1 MLREIIR
8 NPLSYLAL
16 KLRRD
21 EENELL
27 SLFYIWRERERVKDL
42 PRVPQDPADGHCHSD
57 IPHRAPPTLRFNSHR
72 AIIRK
77 QGQLVISRVLEGISL
92 FQLFNA
98 WMLSHPAQFCLISCN
113 EIFIG
118 ILMSCRFHLL
128 LCVGKGN
135 PWNKQN
141 LHNENSMDT
150 SIKQILKTSLL
161 GGTAHSLP
169 LKWSRDFALL
179 TSFQRKPKPHPHL
192 HLPAPPTSCED
203 SWSIGLL
210 QEAPRELPH
219 AAFSITRT
227 RQLLN
232 LKCHDLVQSEQDSG

>member
-57 IPHRAPPTLRFNSHR
+57 IPNRAPPMLRFYSHR

-77 QGQLVISRVLEGISL
+77 QGQLVMSRVLEGISL

-98 WMLSHPAQFCLISCN
+98 
-113 EIFIG
+113 
-118 ILMSCRFHLL
+118 
-128 LCVGKGN
+128 
-135 PWNKQN
+135 
-141 LHNENSMDT
+141 
-150 SIKQILKTSLL
+150 
-161 GGTAHSLP
+161 
-169 LKWSRDFALL
+169 
-179 TSFQRKPKPHPHL
+179 
-192 HLPAPPTSCED
+192 
-203 SWSIGLL
+203 
-210 QEAPRELPH
+210 
-219 AAFSITRT
+219 
-227 RQLLN
+227 
-232 LKCHDLVQSEQDSG
+232 